1 MANFYLNTQLR
12 PSASIQVSH
21 TMAAQLVKKH
31 LSQPWFDLIKSGAK
45 KYEGRINTGFWKDL
59 KVKDTFIF
67 YDGKEQSYKVEVVST
82 REYKNFKDG
91 ITDVGLNNILPP
103 EADNTIEQAIQNVYY
118 KYYSKQQEMTYG
130 IVMLQFKVVS

>member
-1 MANFYLNTQLR
+1 MA
-12 PSASIQVSH
+12 V
-21 TMAAQLVKKH
+21 QLVKKH
-31 LSQPWFDLIKSGAK
+31 LSQPWFDLIKSGGK

-118 KYYSKQQEMTYG
+118 KYYTKQQEMTYG
-130 IVMLQFKVVS
+130 IVMLQFKIVL